1 MDRASN
7 LTFKLKV
14 LVAMVRR
21 EGQKEAAMRNF
32 DELFEIAADRKGGAE
47 ALEALLPTPLSSAD
61 ISRIPEDRWL
71 AQFTKSIFQAGFNW
85 KVIET
90 KWPGFEEAFHGFD
103 VNRCAFFNDEDF
115 DALLSNKAVVRN
127 GMKLR
132 TVIDNAIF
140 IQDLRAQGGI
150 GKAIGDWPA
159 EDFIGLLDLLKKRA
173 ARLGGMSAP
182 YSLRFLG
189 VDSFILSQDVTAR
202 LIAEGVIDK
211 PATSK
216 TAQRAVQ
223 NAFNTW
229 MDQSGRGLSQISRVL
244 AMSV

>member
-1 MDRASN
+1 MRDFDDIFAIAAERKGGVDA
-7 LTFKLKV
+7 L
-14 LVAMVRR
+14 
-21 EGQKEAAMRNF
+21 EAQLPSPLSAA
-32 DELFEIAADRKGGAE
+32 EIAA
-47 ALEALLPTPLSSAD
+47 
-61 ISRIPEDRWL
+61 IPEDRWL

-85 KVIET
+85 KVIEN
-90 KWPGFEEAFHGFD
+90 KWPGFEEAFDGFD
-103 VNRCAFFNDEDF
+103 VNRCAFLNDEEF

-140 IQDLRAQGGI
+140 IQELRDDGGI
-150 GKAIGDWPA
+150 GKVVADWPA
-159 EDFIGLLDLLKKRA
+159 TDFIGLLELLKKRA
-173 ARLGGMSAP
+173 ARMGGMSAP
-182 YSLRFLG
+182 YSLRFMG

-216 TAQRAVQ
+216 TAMRAVQ
-223 NAFNTW
+223 GAFNEW
-229 MDQSGRGLSQISRVL
+229 MEQSGRGLTQISRVL